1 MVCLDVKPSNILMNL
16 RGLTKLCDF
25 GISGYLED
33 SMAKTKDIGCRPYM
47 ISFMEF

>member
-1 MVCLDVKPSNILMNL
+1 MDI
-16 RGLTKLCDF
+16 RGHTKLCDF

-47 ISFMEF
+47 APERLAALIDGYDIR